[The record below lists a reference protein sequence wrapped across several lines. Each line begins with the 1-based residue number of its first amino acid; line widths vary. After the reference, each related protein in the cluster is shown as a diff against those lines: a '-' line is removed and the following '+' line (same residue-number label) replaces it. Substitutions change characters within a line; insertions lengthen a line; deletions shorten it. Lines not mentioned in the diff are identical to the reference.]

1 MATTSSALGLT
12 IPDINDTVTD
22 FVQGVADSMAILDT
36 IYPVGI
42 YVQFDNNTDPNVVW
56 PNTTWSKE
64 EGRVLIGAGS
74 TYPLG
79 STGGSAT
86 HSHDK
91 GSPKSTVTNVQGPY
105 VVSQGNYTAEAS
117 SLMPYRAVNMWHRTA

>member
-86 HSHDK
+86 HAHDK
-91 GSPKSTVTNVQGPY
+91 GPNKTNGKQEASNY
-105 VVSQGNYTAEAS
+105 VITTGNYTAEAS
-117 SLMPYRAVNMWHRTA
+117 SLPPYRAVNMWHRTA